1 MDGSHSLARVNLQE
15 AFIEQMG
22 FYKKTSTE
30 TFTMLNQ
37 ISKKFHTWGTGWR
50 VLILFVADTLMMG
63 YVMPLAAG
71 ILAFAA
77 NNHVLPLD
85 LMFFYTPAQAFEMID
100 KYGEAG
106 RSLYLKIELTA
117 DILYPIIYT
126 LFYGLLLSWLFQRAF
141 KTDSPMQ
148 KLNLVPVGAWF
159 FDLLENVGIVSM
171 LAMSPSKST
180 FLAWLTIF
188 FGSLKWAFFLAT
200 IGLALVG
207 LVRAAIN
214 GFRKQE

>member
-1 MDGSHSLARVNLQE
+1 
-15 AFIEQMG
+15 
-22 FYKKTSTE
+22 
-30 TFTMLNQ
+30 MLNQ
-37 ISKKFHTWGTGWR
+37 ISKKFHAWAIGWR
-50 VLILFVADTLMMG
+50 VFVLFLADALMMG

-77 NNHVLPLD
+77 NKHVTPLD
-85 LMFFYTPAQAFEMID
+85 LMFFYSPTQAFEMID

-117 DILYPIIYT
+117 DIIYPIIYT
-126 LFYGLLLSWLFQRAF
+126 LFYGLLLSWLLQRAF
-141 KTDSPMQ
+141 QSDSRMQ
-148 KLNLVPVGAWF
+148 KLNVIPVGAWF

-171 LAMSPSKST
+171 LAVYPAKSAL
-180 FLAWLTIF
+180 LAWLTMI
-188 FGSLKWAFFLAT
+188 FGSLKWTFFLV
-200 IGLALVG
+200 IVGLVLVG